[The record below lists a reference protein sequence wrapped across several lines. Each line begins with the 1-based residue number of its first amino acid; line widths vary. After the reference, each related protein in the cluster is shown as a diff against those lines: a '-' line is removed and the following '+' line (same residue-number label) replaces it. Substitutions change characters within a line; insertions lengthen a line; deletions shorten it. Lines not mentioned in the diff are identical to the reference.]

1 MRCYMGNSEKSRTVL
16 LLIGFAAGFTN
27 GLFGAAGGIVIV
39 MGLRAFFRDKMANGR
54 SFYTTALAVMLP
66 LSTITVWQYTQK
78 GHLPEVPLLDLLL
91 PAVLGGATGALLLPW
106 INPQALKRIFAVV
119 VLVSGIILML

>member
-1 MRCYMGNSEKSRTVL
+1 MGNSEKSRTVL

-66 LSTITVWQYTQK
+66 LSMLTAIQYAHAGYAPT
-78 GHLPEVPLLDLLL
+78 LSPAAAAL
-91 PAVLGGATGALLLPW
+91 PAAAGGLLGAWILPYVKQALLH
-106 INPQALKRIFAVV
+106 RIFAM
-119 VLVSGIILML
+119 LILISGIFMVV